1 MKEGSA
7 GAGRLST
14 VSELMQFL
22 ISRRI
27 WWMTPL
33 VILLLL
39 FGVLAIL
46 AEVSAV
52 SPFIYALF

>member
-1 MKEGSA
+1 MKEGSTS
-7 GAGRLST
+7 AGRLST
-14 VSELMQFL
+14 VSELMRFMA
-22 ISRRI
+22 SKRA

-33 VILLLL
+33 VILLVL
-39 FGVLAIL
+39 FGVLALL